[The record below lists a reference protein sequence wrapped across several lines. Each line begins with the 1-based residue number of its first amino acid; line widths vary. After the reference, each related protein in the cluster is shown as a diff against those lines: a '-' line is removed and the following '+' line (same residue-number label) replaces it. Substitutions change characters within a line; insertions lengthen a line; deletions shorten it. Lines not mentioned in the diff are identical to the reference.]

1 MSSNIFPT
9 LAGVQMGVERSVFY
23 DTVIQREA
31 SGRELRIA
39 RQTSPRYRY
48 RLSFDFLRQ
57 DSAGDEAATLQGFY
71 LANSGPYDSFLFL
84 DPYDSTVTNQ
94 QFGHGDTTTAAFRLQ
109 RTVGGTVSDLFGTW
123 PVYTYSRTNLCTY
136 SQAFDN
142 AAWTKSDCT
151 VGANEEIAPDGGG
164 KTVDKLKETSS
175 TSTHYV
181 YTAGYMAPGAACV
194 FSVYAKAAERSR
206 LRLALGGANY
216 ADFNLSTVTTSNPT
230 NCTPTITSIGDGW
243 YRCSIYY
250 SSSPGSVQAG
260 VFILNN
266 SGLSSYTGVA
276 GEGLYVWNAQVE
288 TGATATR
295 PIGTVTAVVT
305 ARPSFWPGGTDGYEP
320 ITYPLWRSVSVNK
333 NGVATTAWTHGAN
346 GVITF
351 TSAPSATDELYWSGS
366 FYRVVRFDADT
377 LDLQRRHSRI
387 WKASVDLVSLI
398 S

>member
-9 LAGVQMGVERSVFY
+9 LAGVQMDVGRSVFY
-23 DTVIQREA
+23 DTVVQREA

-39 RQTSPRYRY
+39 RQSSPRYRY
-48 RLSFDFLRQ
+48 RLNFDFLRQ
-57 DSAGDEAATLQGFY
+57 DSSGDEAATLQRFFM
-71 LANSGPYDSFLFL
+71 AHSGPYDSFLFL

-94 QFGHGDTTTAAFRLQ
+94 QFGQGDATALAFRLQ
-109 RTVGGTVSDLFGTW
+109 RTVGGVVSDVFGTW

-142 AAWTKSDCT
+142 AAWTKVDCT
-151 VGANEEIAPDGGG
+151 IGADEAITPDGA
-164 KTVDKLKETSS
+164 KTADKIKETTATGS
-175 TSTHYV
+175 HYI

-194 FSVYAKAAERSR
+194 CSVYAKAEERDQ
-206 LRLALGGANY
+206 LRLALGGSNY
-216 ADFNLSTVTTSNPT
+216 ASFNLTTVTTSGEVG
-230 NCTPTITSIGDGW
+230 CTPSITSVGNGW
-243 YRCSIYY
+243 YRCAIYIG
-250 SSSPGSVQAG
+250 SSPGSVQAG
-260 VFILNN
+260 VYLLNG
-266 SGLSSYTGVA
+266 SGTVSYTGTT
-276 GEGLYVWNAQVE
+276 GSGLYAWNVQVE
-288 TGATATR
+288 TGAAATR

-333 NGVATTAWTHGAN
+333 NGVATTAWTTGAN
-346 GVITF
+346 GIINF
-351 TSAPSATDELYWSGS
+351 TAAPSATDELYWTGS

-377 LDLQRRHSRI
+377 FDMQRRYSRV